1 MQNLTNALDNTL
13 DSSNSSLWN
22 NTTENSIN
30 ATENVAR
37 HSLIRDEYG
46 NIICVQP
53 TEEEYFFYVTFAWW
67 LEGFGQLL
75 VGILGKNTLICKHI
89 VIHKFSF

>member
-1 MQNLTNALDNTL
+1 MENITASLNETMNT
-13 DSSNSSLWN
+13 NSSLWSN
-22 NTTENSIN
+22 STTDAVN
-30 ATENVAR
+30 ATNNVPG
-37 HSLIRDEYG
+37 HHLMRDEYG

-75 VGILGKNTLICKHI
+75 VGILGKNIYLDID
-89 VIHKFSF
+89 

>member
-1 MQNLTNALDNTL
+1 MQNITNFLVEGT
-13 DSSNSSLWN
+13 DSSNSSMWSN
-22 NTTENSIN
+22 SSESAMNTTENI
-30 ATENVAR
+30 AR
-37 HSLIRDEYG
+37 PSLIRDEDG

-75 VGILGKNTLICKHI
+75 VGILGKFTFI
-89 VIHKFSF
+89 

>member
-1 MQNLTNALDNTL
+1 MENITNSLDENMNTN
-13 DSSNSSLWN
+13 SSMWSNS
-22 NTTENSIN
+22 TADAVN
-30 ATENVAR
+30 ATSNVAG
-37 HSLIRDEYG
+37 HGLMRDEYG

-75 VGILGKNTLICKHI
+75 VGILGKGT
-89 VIHKFSF
+89 